1 MMREG
6 VKKIWLRTQIIKL
19 YTKTIDQRRVL
30 TGLHSLKITGNISII
45 GKIESK
51 VQVKL
56 KYDEEGLGKE
66 K

>member
-1 MMREG
+1 M
-6 VKKIWLRTQIIKL
+6 
-19 YTKTIDQRRVL
+19 
-30 TGLHSLKITGNISII
+30 I

-66 K
+66 KEILPVYILLFTSLKGKY